1 MKITKTSFLAIKRKI
16 NEGADDLFLKNTTGI
31 SDTSLWKIKKSKSY
45 PEYKNEYKK
54 LINKGSKQTVLN
66 TGKVSPIELL
76 QKQHE
81 STIKKIDEV
90 IKVLEQIKAE
100 IKY

>member
-31 SDTSLWKIKKSKSY
+31 SDTSLWRIKKSKSY
-45 PEYKNEYKK
+45 PEYKK

>member
-31 SDTSLWKIKKSKSY
+31 SDTSLWRIKKSKSY
-45 PEYKNEYKK
+45 PEYKK
-54 LINKGSKQTVLN
+54 LINKGRKRTVLN
-66 TGKVSPIELL
+66 TGKASPIELL